1 MVRVCLTGSF
11 VTFVVPESLHG
22 ASSMMNWP
30 DGLLLTTEL
39 HGRSVLIAVNDGSSS
54 TTGSG
59 AVSSSTGADARS
71 PHRSGSCHHAVSSS
85 GMDAHGTTVIAATR
99 FCLLGIGIGCGSS
112 AAKGKI

>member
-1 MVRVCLTGSF
+1 
-11 VTFVVPESLHG
+11 
-22 ASSMMNWP
+22 MMNWP

-59 AVSSSTGADARS
+59 AVVSSTGADARS
-71 PHRSGSCHHAVSSS
+71 PNRSGSCHHAVSSS

-112 AAKGKI
+112 AAKGKT